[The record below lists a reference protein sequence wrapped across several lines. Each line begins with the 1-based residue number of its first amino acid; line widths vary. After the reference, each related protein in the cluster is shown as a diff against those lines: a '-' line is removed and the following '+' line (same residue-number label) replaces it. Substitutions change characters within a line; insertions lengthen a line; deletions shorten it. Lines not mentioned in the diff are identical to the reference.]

1 MSAERIILMYISEVS
16 GHHSAT
22 IAIEKA
28 IKILSPDAEV
38 LNLNGFNYTNPIS
51 EKIINRLYMGIIKRT
66 PQIWDY
72 LYDNPSV
79 AKNIEKIKETVHKFN
94 SPKLKN
100 LFDRFKPTAVVCT
113 QAFPCGMVAD
123 FKKTY
128 NSGIPL
134 IAVLT
139 DYIPHSYW
147 IYDAVD
153 YYITPAQEVGHLLA
167 EKGVDTKKIKN
178 FGIPF
183 DPKFNQGSKNEEV
196 LQRLNLKTNLPKILI
211 MGGGQGLGPVKTII
225 KSLEKIK
232 KDFQGLIVTGINKK
246 LYRSLKKKIKKS
258 KSKFLLFGFI
268 DNINEL
274 MEISDIIIT
283 KPGGVTTAEALAK
296 KLPMVIVK
304 PIPGQEASNTAYL
317 MKKGAAIKCDNPK
330 EINLVIEDLLDNPAK
345 LKQLSEC
352 AGRISKPNA
361 SLDAAKLALE
371 LAGRSRHV

>member
-28 IKILSPDAEV
+28 IKILSPDAQI
-38 LNLNGFNYTNPIS
+38 LNINGFNYTNPIS

-79 AKNIEKIKETVHKFN
+79 AKNIEKIKETVHKLN

-128 NSGIPL
+128 NSDIPL

-183 DPKFNQGSKNEEV
+183 DPKFN
-196 LQRLNLKTNLPKILI
+196 
-211 MGGGQGLGPVKTII
+211 
-225 KSLEKIK
+225 
-232 KDFQGLIVTGINKK
+232 
-246 LYRSLKKKIKKS
+246 
-258 KSKFLLFGFI
+258 
-268 DNINEL
+268 
-274 MEISDIIIT
+274 
-283 KPGGVTTAEALAK
+283 
-296 KLPMVIVK
+296 
-304 PIPGQEASNTAYL
+304 
-317 MKKGAAIKCDNPK
+317 
-330 EINLVIEDLLDNPAK
+330 
-345 LKQLSEC
+345 
-352 AGRISKPNA
+352 
-361 SLDAAKLALE
+361 
-371 LAGRSRHV
+371 